1 MRASQTDATTLALM
15 MNSRNIF
22 TVYICDR
29 SVLYSIKN
37 LSLPQTNTN
46 TREIDI
52 SMEKERVRQRKGQAE
67 KEIEEREINNLF
79 RNVIY
84 MKNMFDLY
92 GCESLPPC
100 RRNCQL
106 KPRNDYENKSTKS
119 LICKKIIYRK
129 TCYKQ
134 KREREKKREPWSDQY
149 MYIYIRIYILNI
161 CINCSATYD
170 FFFCMDYI
178 VHIRNICMCVSVD
191 CELMPAIFICYLLY
205 I

>member
-1 MRASQTDATTLALM
+1 MRVSQTDATTLALM
-15 MNSRNIF
+15 MNFQEIYCCIY
-22 TVYICDR
+22 VYIYDR

-52 SMEKERVRQRKGQAE
+52 FMEKERVRQRKGQAE
-67 KEIEEREINNLF
+67 KELEREREINNLF

-170 FFFCMDYI
+170 FFLFFLHGLHRSYKKYMH
-178 VHIRNICMCVSVD
+178 V
-191 CELMPAIFICYLLY
+191 CECRL
-205 I
+205 